1 MRVAINFS
9 SGELIL
15 GFTGVDKK
23 SGGGL
28 DCLGL
33 EFSLDSR
40 QSLFNGLRPWGQ
52 VFLVSLVD
60 TPFLKLGLDFVL
72 WVAHL

>member
-52 VFLVSLVD
+52 VSLVD
-60 TPFLKLGLDFVL
+60 TPFLKLGLDFLL
-72 WVAHL
+72 WVDHL